1 MEGFMTRL
9 MVLLCI
15 TVATS
20 ASTPTCEPKNEDRE
34 SMHVREMLIGCW
46 TSFVKEEVEVHI
58 LNLHYDA
65 VDQMFSLNLTY
76 ARSMILILA
85 SSKRTYG
92 VSNSNPGVKIY
103 IKTNSPIVLYDNDRR
118 NITREDFPTQN
129 EELVKWAE
137 RKFGGVTSFTTVRNL
152 KDLTFSETRGTK
164 PGPSKCKLESEDPS
178 LKPFVV
184 FRTDES
190 PLKSCTP
197 KQQSSSA
204 DELHIIN
211 IEESSSIRNVSLHVN
226 VTNTRVFLRGP
237 QGTTWTVVNPQLAML
252 RSNNDIMLVTE
263 AISYGIKPQCTLNN
277 DSAVNVQ
284 KVALDNF
291 KTNIFTSYT
300 EVRQDTE
307 NNPVISLILG
317 KALNAAE
324 ITPSATATTPRQK
337 PLIPMTTNPP
347 HLMPLVMQLFT
358 SPDFRLPLDLNA
370 KVQSDKRIYAEISGA
385 TLGSIVLSIKVIT
398 CHARSK
404 GSCPVVKELPFF
416 PEACSL
422 NTCTTSTRL
431 SFSFDQIQELT
442 STTWDVECSVEFCHL
457 ERCGPGGSVRRS
469 LEVTQPC
476 LQPPTQPCIDFGLS
490 GVLGIAFG
498 GFLIGVLLIGA
509 LWIIKIKTGY
519 PTGLDSTAASIPV
532 CPCSR
537 VKRQPVSTNPCPS
550 ENSSANASIGSTKST
565 PTSSMA

>member
-15 TVATS
+15 TVAAS

-34 SMHVREMLIGCW
+34 SMYVREMLIGCW

-65 VDQMFSLNLTY
+65 VDKMFSLNLTY
-76 ARSMILILA
+76 ARSMILILT

-103 IKTNSPIVLYDNDRR
+103 IKTTSPIVLYDNDRR

-152 KDLTFSETRGTK
+152 KDLTFSETLGTK
-164 PGPSKCKLESEDPS
+164 PGPSKCKLEGEDPS

-197 KQQSSSA
+197 EQQSSSA

-284 KVALDNF
+284 K
-291 KTNIFTSYT
+291 
-300 EVRQDTE
+300 
-307 NNPVISLILG
+307 
-317 KALNAAE
+317 ALNAAE
-324 ITPSATATTPRQK
+324 ITPSATATTPRQN